1 MQTCCSICPALQVPP
16 MCNPFQCCNDISFP
30 FKKKKFKISN
40 DSTDGG
46 DKYLYDNHGRSF
58 SSNYRGGTTTDILLC
73 HFFFQYN
80 IDDLDWSKVFFFY
93 IVFIYLF
100 KYRNNVVFTLLPF
113 ECTPFFHFCIRSA
126 CPFNYLIILIKIC
139 PKALYILFKKIKNT
153 LSNRSLT
160 MTLRK

>member
-1 MQTCCSICPALQVPP
+1 MLQWYFI
-16 MCNPFQCCNDISFP
+16 PFQ
-30 FKKKKFKISN
+30 KKKKFKISN
-40 DSTDGG
+40 NSTDGG
-46 DKYLYDNHGRSF
+46 DKYLYDNHGGSS
-58 SSNYRGGTTTDILLC
+58 SSNYRGGTVTDILLC

-80 IDDLDWSKVFFFY
+80 IDDLDWSPVYFFLHNF
-93 IVFIYLF
+93 FIFLK
-100 KYRNNVVFTLLPF
+100 KYRNNMVFTLLPS